1 MKKYTSII
9 CTMAVLLMAAAVTF
23 VSCAKD
29 EEPAVSGKTYTMTV
43 NASKGAPAT
52 KDLSLDG
59 TTLTA
64 SWKAGEEVTVYNES
78 KSAALTGTLV
88 AQSDGS
94 STTLKGELTGTIE
107 PDDVLTLK
115 FCSNSYNS
123 QDGTLEYIAANC
135 DYATATVTVATVADG
150 NITTTADAA
159 FVNQQAIVKFTLQQS
174 DHSAL
179 PSNPTALT
187 INYGTGSVTLTDIP
201 AATYTTNGD
210 GVLYVSIPGF
220 SNQSVTLSATVGD
233 YTYTKTVSNIT
244 FVNGQY
250 YTVTVGM
257 TLPACSYTAPT
268 LVSGTLTY
276 NGSAQSLVTGG
287 SATNATIYY
296 STNGG
301 SSWSTSV
308 PTGTNAGNYTVY
320 YKVVP
325 DDGYT
330 GGVESTSLGSKTIN
344 KANGWVSLSSTSSS
358 GWLTSL
364 GKSVSV
370 TVNNHGGSLSSSKS
384 GGGGSQNLS
393 VNFSG
398 NTMTL
403 SIGSGIGK
411 GCYDVTV
418 TVYSAATQN
427 YNAAS
432 ATYFCGQ

>member
-9 CTMAVLLMAAAVTF
+9 CTMAVLLMASAVTF
-23 VSCAKD
+23 VSCSKD
-29 EEPAVSGKTYTMTV
+29 EEPTVSGKFTLTV

-64 SWKAGEEVTVYNES
+64 SWKAGEKVTVYNVS
-78 KSAALTGTLV
+78 KSAALTGKLV
-88 AQSDGS
+88 AQSDGA
-94 STTLKGELTGTIE
+94 STTLTGELTGTIE
-107 PDDVLTLK
+107 KDDELTLK
-115 FCSNSYNS
+115 FCSDSYDS
-123 QDGTLEYIAANC
+123 QEGTLEYIAANC
-135 DYATATVTVATVADG
+135 DYATATVTVASVAG
-150 NITTTADAA
+150 GKITTTSDAA

-220 SNQSVTLSATVGD
+220 SNQSVTLTATVGD
-233 YTYTKTVSNIT
+233 DTYTKTVSNIT

-257 TLPACSYTAPT
+257 TLPECSYTAPS

-276 NGSAQSLVTGG
+276 NGNAQSLVTGG

-296 STNGG
+296 STDGG
-301 SSWSTSV
+301 TNWSTSA
-308 PTGTNAGNYTVY
+308 TGTNAGNYTVY

-325 DDGYT
+325 NDGYA
-330 GGVESTSLGSKTIN
+330 GGVGSTLLGTKTIN
-344 KANGWVSLSSTSSS
+344 KKNGWVSLSSTSSS
-358 GWLTSL
+358 DWSDYWEN
-364 GKSVSV
+364 SVSV
-370 TVNNHGGSLSSSKS
+370 NVNHHGGSLSANKS
-384 GGGGSQNLS
+384 GGSGSQNLS
-393 VNFSG
+393 VSISG
-398 NTMTL
+398 NTLTL
-403 SIGSGIGK
+403 SKGRGASSGV
-411 GCYDVTV
+411 YNVTV
-418 TVYSAATQN
+418 TVTSAATQN

-432 ATYFCGQ
+432 ATYTCYE